1 MLPKYCVRKFSS
13 HKGNCRQPTYSSLSR
28 YQRSM
33 RHRFDDA
40 QHSPSI
46 SVSDEQQRLTHIALA
61 KSNFC
66 EPNGFAKSLNEQEVR
81 PNIAAAIRNTAGCR
95 DYTRRVSRDSDC
107 SQLTVMTS
115 LSKQGLNNEGN
126 NNANECLLRIHR
138 SPKAVTLGS
147 VCAFAILINS
157 YAVLN

>member
-1 MLPKYCVRKFSS
+1 MLPKYCRKFTS
-13 HKGNCRQPTYSSLSR
+13 HKSNRRQPTYSSLSR

-46 SVSDEQQRLTHIALA
+46 SVSDEQQRLTHIALTKA
-61 KSNFC
+61 NFC
-66 EPNGFAKSLNEQEVR
+66 EPNGFAKSQKGREGR
-81 PNIAAAIRNTAGCR
+81 PNIATTIRETVGCQ

-107 SQLTVMTS
+107 SQLTTITS

-126 NNANECLLRIHR
+126 NNANECLLRIHK
-138 SPKAVTLGS
+138 SPKGVTLGS
-147 VCAFAILINS
+147 VYLHLCFANLIN
-157 YAVLN
+157 L